1 MREKNEMINL
11 CKVESGSGFPD
22 ENIIAEMLEK
32 GYEFEGAFIKS
43 EERTTANRLSDRE
56 EAGISRI
63 FSAIGLTGNLSGA
76 GYIRR
81 AAGIVLRLGEMPKM
95 KDLYEAVA
103 LEKGINPEKVEHS
116 IRNAIKAVWDRGK
129 IENFNYEF
137 GRNVFSRYAR
147 PTGGEFI
154 SMLVD
159 RVKSERAGCCR

>member
-1 MREKNEMINL
+1 MINL
-11 CKVESGSGFPD
+11 RKVESGSGFPD
-22 ENIIAEMLEK
+22 ENIIAEMLEN

-43 EERTTANRLSDRE
+43 EERATPSLGAKED
-56 EAGISRI
+56 AGISRI

-95 KDLYEAVA
+95 KDLYAAVA
-103 LEKGINPEKVEHS
+103 TEKGINPEKVEHG

-159 RVKSERAGCCR
+159 RVKADRR